1 MDLRFFPI
9 RCRRHRFI
17 MRVLIGRSVRGLALP
32 DVGPVARVAVDGL
45 TPLAAGP
52 EAVTVTV
59 TTTVE
64 VIDDLGRL

>member
-1 MDLRFFPI
+1 
-9 RCRRHRFI
+9 

-45 TPLAAGP
+45 TPLAAGL

-64 VIDDLGRL
+64 VIDDPGRL